1 MLNSLNA
8 ISEDGSL
15 LRTPPWAN
23 GWLLLAIAL
32 SLGQHAAILYVPP
45 LASVFGVAP
54 LGGEELLAILSASFP
69 VLLLDEAL
77 KLGSRLRTAACERG
91 RAGPTLPLT
100 MRLARGASGAAR
112 VSYGGYAPVGK
123 QEPDEGKS
131 R

>member
-77 KLGSRLRTAACERG
+77 KLVHRHRSPPAL
-91 RAGPTLPLT
+91 
-100 MRLARGASGAAR
+100 AAR
-112 VSYGGYAPVGK
+112 APVGDR
-123 QEPDEGKS
+123 QA
-131 R
+131 